1 MPSSCQVPSKDPI
14 NKPILLSHY
23 SARNA
28 KYFQYWTSDARTASR
43 FFPSRFVTK
52 CPRCPPD
59 KFVFRER
66 TFLLQYIYYTA
77 SLPLLPIIKLS
88 AHNDIDQFFPANTD
102 IYRSFLSIMQKYPPT
117 PKSISPAKN
126 RATYDTTFSRI
137 RLFFLFLLFMC
148 FLLVLYAGMI
158 LASNLSPK
166 RFRLRYAV
174 SSVSTA
180 SSSSSF
186 ISLFRQ

>member
-1 MPSSCQVPSKDPI
+1 MNLSYSSCMVQEKTTIKKNPAVISGIP
-14 NKPILLSHY
+14 
-23 SARNA
+23 
-28 KYFQYWTSDARTASR
+28 TASG
-43 FFPSRFVTK
+43 
-52 CPRCPPD
+52 RC
-59 KFVFRER
+59 V
-66 TFLLQYIYYTA
+66 
-77 SLPLLPIIKLS
+77 
-88 AHNDIDQFFPANTD
+88 
-102 IYRSFLSIMQKYPPT
+102 IMQKYPPT

-126 RATYDTTFSRI
+126 RATYDTTFFRI
-137 RLFFLFLLFMC
+137 WLFFLFLLFMC

-174 SSVSTA
+174 SSRSTA